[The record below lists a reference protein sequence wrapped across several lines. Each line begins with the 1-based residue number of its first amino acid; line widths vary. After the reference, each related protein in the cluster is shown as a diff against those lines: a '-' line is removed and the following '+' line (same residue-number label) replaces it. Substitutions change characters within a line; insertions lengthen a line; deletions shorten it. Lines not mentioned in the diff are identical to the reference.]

1 MATDMERHY
10 REVLAR
16 MELGDKHFDLLDRQY
31 RELRAALQLDCL
43 DFDRFPKTETKV
55 KEELARQAD
64 RYIEFGLNGHRQ
76 INMEQGKFKDS
87 LIALACF
94 QLENFAGRFDIP
106 VAVLGQVPAKDI
118 YKAAGVDY
126 QLGDLDVRDWP
137 DDPQGYVTP
146 QRFYLSWMDTG
157 VFNLDRK
164 VEDVRTNLAPDM
176 RGAQESDGSGLY
188 VAHPRILEHHYVDF
202 PGTSVGSGRAP
213 YLHLFI
219 GRPEVGYDW
228 VDCAYPEFGSA
239 LCGRD

>member
-16 MELGDKHFDLLDRQY
+16 MKPGDKHFDLLDRQY

-137 DDPQGYVTP
+137 DDPQGHKTP
-146 QRFYLSWMDTG
+146 QRLYLVWMNTG
-157 VFNLDRK
+157 VDSLGRK
-164 VEDVRTNLAPDM
+164 VEAVRLSLMRRYPSCHRVRRKRSLRGSPQNFRASLRGFSGNKRWVWPRAILALVY
-176 RGAQESDGSGLY
+176 RTAGGGL
-188 VAHPRILEHHYVDF
+188 RL
-202 PGTSVGSGRAP
+202 G
-213 YLHLFI
+213 
-219 GRPEVGYDW
+219 
-228 VDCAYPEFGSA
+228 
-239 LCGRD
+239 